1 MDTYS
6 KKFAPVIC
14 APWTPTDAAFARY
27 MEREVELARGN
38 LAIAGPHGQ
47 TLHSDR
53 VRILARRPVP
63 QVIANITVRTKL
75 DGRWIG
81 QA

>member
-14 APWTPTDAAFARY
+14 APWTPTAAAFERY
-27 MEREVELARGN
+27 QAREVELARHN
-38 LAIAGPHGQ
+38 LLIAGPHGP

-53 VRILARRPVP
+53 VRILARRPV
-63 QVIANITVRTKL
+63 QVIANISARTKL

-81 QA
+81 KA